1 MPEENKEKKQKK
13 GWFLKART
21 RCRTIYW
28 QNFLLTASVVMLTLA
43 LLGSAFFA
51 LTYSY
56 AIDERSEEMQS
67 KASVVSHM
75 VSSYMESGSLT
86 GLRELADFASSV
98 TDAQFLICNADGNL
112 LLTTDP
118 SLANRVLT
126 VPKDVSEGAMSSEPY
141 AVRTTLGSIYADTHF
156 VVGVPI
162 ESGGATVGF
171 VLAVT
176 GARALTTMWRTFI
189 GLFFMTAVTVLLL
202 SFVVSAWVSMRQSH
216 PIHEMAEATRRFAD
230 GNFDV
235 RMHNYAGVT
244 EITELA
250 DAFNNMAD
258 SLQETERQRR
268 EVIAEEE
275 ALQAERNKLSKEIGA
290 LMGQGKTDEANAT
303 KETVRQ
309 INEKLTALGDARA
322 EAEAAMDA
330 LMLSIPNMVDA
341 TTPVG
346 EDENDNPEVRR
357 WGTPRDFAAEGFEPQ
372 AHWDLGPALNIIDF
386 ERGVKLAESRFY
398 VLGGA
403 GARLERALIAFML
416 DQHTSRG
423 YKEWWVPALAN
434 AATLTGT
441 GQLPKFEEDLF
452 HTTEGLYLIPTAE
465 VQLTNLHAGE
475 VLDADSL
482 PLHYCAFTPCFREE
496 AGSAGRDT
504 RGIIRVHQ
512 FSKVEMVKFA
522 TPETGFDELE
532 SMVEDAEN
540 ILQQLKLPYRVISL
554 CTGDIG
560 FSSAKTYDV
569 EVWLPSYG
577 AYKEI
582 SSCSCCTDFQARR
595 ANIKYRDPEN
605 FKGSRY
611 VHTLNGSGL
620 AVGRTMA
627 AVIEN
632 YQQPDGTVR
641 VPDVLVP
648 YMGGVEVIAPE

>member
-13 GWFLKART
+13 GWFLKARM

-86 GLRELADFASSV
+86 GLRELADFASSA
-98 TDAQFLICNADGNL
+98 TDAQFLICNTDGNL

-268 EVIAEEE
+268 EFIANVSHELKTPMTTIAGYTDGILDGTIPPEQEKEYLRIISDESRHLSRLVRRMLEVSQLQSRDLNRTKAPFDVCESMRRVLISMEKKITDRGLDVDADIPDSGIMVLGDNDLITQVIYNLLE
-275 ALQAERNKLSKEIGA
+275 
-290 LMGQGKTDEANAT
+290 NAT
-303 KETVRQ
+303 KFARKGSALYLGVTTSNGKALVSVR
-309 INEKLTALGDARA
+309 NEGDTIPA
-322 EAEAAMDA
+322 EE
-330 LMLSIPNMVDA
+330 IP
-341 TTPVG
+341 
-346 EDENDNPEVRR
+346 
-357 WGTPRDFAAEGFEPQ
+357 
-372 AHWDLGPALNIIDF
+372 LLF
-386 ERGVKLAESRFY
+386 ERFHKSDKSRSEDKDGVGLGLY
-398 VLGGA
+398 VVKT
-403 GARLERALIAFML
+403 IL
-416 DQHTSRG
+416 DQHKEHIAVTSENG
-423 YKEWWVPALAN
+423 LTTFTFTVTLAS
-434 AATLTGT
+434 
-441 GQLPKFEEDLF
+441 GQ
-452 HTTEGLYLIPTAE
+452 
-465 VQLTNLHAGE
+465 
-475 VLDADSL
+475 
-482 PLHYCAFTPCFREE
+482 
-496 AGSAGRDT
+496 
-504 RGIIRVHQ
+504 
-512 FSKVEMVKFA
+512 
-522 TPETGFDELE
+522 
-532 SMVEDAEN
+532 
-540 ILQQLKLPYRVISL
+540 
-554 CTGDIG
+554 
-560 FSSAKTYDV
+560 
-569 EVWLPSYG
+569 
-577 AYKEI
+577 
-582 SSCSCCTDFQARR
+582 
-595 ANIKYRDPEN
+595 
-605 FKGSRY
+605 
-611 VHTLNGSGL
+611 
-620 AVGRTMA
+620 
-627 AVIEN
+627 
-632 YQQPDGTVR
+632 
-641 VPDVLVP
+641 
-648 YMGGVEVIAPE
+648 IAPQ

>member
-86 GLRELADFASSV
+86 GLRGLADFASSV
-98 TDAQFLICNADGNL
+98 TDAQFLICNAGGNL

-162 ESGGATVGF
+162 ASGGATVGF
-171 VLAVT
+171 VLAVP
-176 GARALTTMWRTFI
+176 GARALTTLWRTFI

-258 SLQETERQRR
+258 SLQETARQRR
-268 EVIAEEE
+268 EFIANVSHELKTPMTTIAGYTDGILDGTIPPEQEKEYLRIISDESRRLSRLVRRMLEVSQLQSRDLNRTKAPFDVCESMRRVLISMEKMITDRGLDVDADIPDSGIMVLGDNDLITQVIYNLLE
-275 ALQAERNKLSKEIGA
+275 
-290 LMGQGKTDEANAT
+290 NAT
-303 KETVRQ
+303 KLARKGSALYLGVTTSNGKALVSVR
-309 INEKLTALGDARA
+309 NEGDTIPA
-322 EAEAAMDA
+322 EE
-330 LMLSIPNMVDA
+330 IP
-341 TTPVG
+341 
-346 EDENDNPEVRR
+346 
-357 WGTPRDFAAEGFEPQ
+357 
-372 AHWDLGPALNIIDF
+372 LLF
-386 ERGVKLAESRFY
+386 ERFHKSDKSRSEDKDGVGLGLY
-398 VLGGA
+398 VVKT
-403 GARLERALIAFML
+403 IL
-416 DQHTSRG
+416 DQHKEHIAVTSENG
-423 YKEWWVPALAN
+423 LTTFTFTVTLA
-434 AATLTGT
+434 G
-441 GQLPKFEEDLF
+441 GQ
-452 HTTEGLYLIPTAE
+452 
-465 VQLTNLHAGE
+465 
-475 VLDADSL
+475 
-482 PLHYCAFTPCFREE
+482 
-496 AGSAGRDT
+496 
-504 RGIIRVHQ
+504 
-512 FSKVEMVKFA
+512 
-522 TPETGFDELE
+522 
-532 SMVEDAEN
+532 
-540 ILQQLKLPYRVISL
+540 
-554 CTGDIG
+554 
-560 FSSAKTYDV
+560 
-569 EVWLPSYG
+569 
-577 AYKEI
+577 
-582 SSCSCCTDFQARR
+582 
-595 ANIKYRDPEN
+595 
-605 FKGSRY
+605 
-611 VHTLNGSGL
+611 
-620 AVGRTMA
+620 
-627 AVIEN
+627 
-632 YQQPDGTVR
+632 
-641 VPDVLVP
+641 
-648 YMGGVEVIAPE
+648 IAPQ